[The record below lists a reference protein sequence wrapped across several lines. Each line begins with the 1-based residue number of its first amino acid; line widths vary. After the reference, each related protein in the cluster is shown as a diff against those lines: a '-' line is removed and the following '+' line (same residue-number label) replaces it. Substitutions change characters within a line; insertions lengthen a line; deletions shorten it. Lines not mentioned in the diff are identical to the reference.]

1 MKKLDI
7 LNDATIKGGLTLIKI
22 LLVDDHAVVR
32 MGLSMLLNNHSDM
45 QVVGDASEG
54 NEGIEKAI
62 ELNPD
67 VVLMDLSMPHG
78 KDGLSATFE
87 LKKLKPDMAILI
99 LTMHDDE
106 EYLFRAIQAGAA
118 GCILK
123 SAPQDELVGAI
134 RSVACGDAYLNP
146 SATKKLMNEYM
157 GTVKQGK
164 TDTYGILSD
173 REKEVLTLIAK
184 GFSNK
189 EIAEQLTISVK
200 TVETHKG
207 KLMEK
212 LQMKT
217 RPELVAFAL
226 KKGLLGYGM

>member
-1 MKKLDI
+1 MI
-7 LNDATIKGGLTLIKI
+7 RI

-32 MGLSMLLNNHSDM
+32 MGLKMLLNNQPDM
-45 QVVGDASEG
+45 EVVGEASEG
-54 NEGIEKAI
+54 NEGIQKAH
-62 ELNPD
+62 ELKPN
-67 VVLMDLSMPHG
+67 VIIMDLSMPHG
-78 KDGLSATFE
+78 KDGLSATSE
-87 LKKLKPDMAILI
+87 LKKEMPEVAILI

-123 SAPQDELVGAI
+123 SAPHDELILAI
-134 RSVACGDAYLNP
+134 QSVSQGDAYLHP
-146 SATKKLMNEYM
+146 SATKRLMEEYLNSKKD
-157 GTVKQGK
+157 GLDIINV
-164 TDTYGILSD
+164 LSD
-173 REKEVLTLIAK
+173 REREVLTLIAK
-184 GFSNK
+184 GYSNK
-189 EIAEQLTISVK
+189 EIGEKLAISVK

-207 KLMEK
+207 NLMEK